1 MERRRDFFSRVSQRS
16 SRKKGDEEGTESPIP
31 QPETPKEPMEFLAR
45 SWSVSAV
52 ELSKA
57 LQEKK
62 KSFLERKTE
71 FITDKILMRPGSRG
85 HGQRGELGRSP
96 SSTHRPSGEF
106 SPSPSMAEHR
116 ELKPLVVLG
125 HALDAEAAIL
135 KSDRPLSN
143 AFCKTLNSMRAHR
156 ANAGK
161 WFAGK
166 KSRERKREKAR
177 AHNAHVHAALSVAG
191 VAAAVAAVAAA
202 ENASAGDSGEKAR
215 TAMASAT
222 ALVASHCVE
231 IAESIGADR
240 DRIAAV
246 VNSAVN
252 VKTPGDLMT
261 LTAGAATALRAAAA
275 LKARVHKEARSNASI
290 IPFDKGVAQTPAVT
304 PSAATS
310 GRRLSEAERSGVSS
324 RVIHGE
330 LLKRTRKD
338 LQFKRGSSK
347 ALFDAGSFHKKRVS
361 VYMNQNTE
369 VMVKLKSTHI
379 GRAFSKDKKSIV
391 YGISDDIPTWPGRSR
406 RISGER
412 RCYFSLKT
420 GGEVLHFECHNEEAK
435 QKWVGGIQDLLVR
448 AGKIQPPTEFDM

>member
-330 LLKRTRKD
+330 LLKRTRK
-338 LQFKRGSSK
+338 
-347 ALFDAGSFHKKRVS
+347 GSFHKKRVS